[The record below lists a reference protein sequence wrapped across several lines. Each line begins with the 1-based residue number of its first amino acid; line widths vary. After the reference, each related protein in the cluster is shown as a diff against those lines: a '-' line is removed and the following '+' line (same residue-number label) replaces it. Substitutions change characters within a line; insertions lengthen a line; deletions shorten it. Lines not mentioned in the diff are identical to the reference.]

1 VTSVERDLPGDAA
14 SFVVLGDG
22 TVVLEEGDPRLDAAP
37 LAASLALEPPFRA
50 EAVRRADHVWA
61 LGARR
66 IETLEIRDDPGGSEI
81 ELVWDGFE
89 RSVTIDGSPTLAG
102 VPELDH
108 VAAARYRAYVAS
120 AIRLSGS
127 TWEVSIVPL

>member
-1 VTSVERDLPGDAA
+1 VTTVELDLPGESA
-14 SFVVLGDG
+14 SFVVLGGG
-22 TVVLEEGDPRLDAAP
+22 TVVLEEGDPRLDPAP
-37 LAASLALEPPFRA
+37 LAAALALEPPFRA
-50 EAVRRADHVWA
+50 EAVRRGDRMWA

-66 IETLEIRDDPGGSEI
+66 IETLELDDDPGGREI

-102 VPELDH
+102 VPELDRL
-108 VAAARYRAYVAS
+108 AASRYRAYVAS
-120 AIRLSGS
+120 AARLLGS

>member
-1 VTSVERDLPGDAA
+1 MTSVELDLPGDAA

-22 TVVLEEGDPRLDAAP
+22 TVVLEEGDPRLDPAP
-37 LAASLALEPPFRA
+37 LAAVLHLDPPFRA
-50 EAVRRADHVWA
+50 DAVRRGDRVWA

-66 IETLEIRDDPGGSEI
+66 IETLELADDPGGREI

-89 RSVTIDGSPTLAG
+89 RSVVIDGSPTLAG
-102 VPELDH
+102 VPALDRL
-108 VAAARYRAYVAS
+108 AAARYRAYVAS
-120 AIRLSGS
+120 AVRVSGA